1 MGQRGTP
8 VAYLGCGTDSK
19 DVLGTPIRIRLVSGR
34 GEIAV
39 LEFILAY
46 GLWIA
51 LAGVF
56 VAMHWFGAGC
66 CGGRRRSRS
75 ALPSEKAAGGSPGS
89 ETVSDAGPRSAGR
102 CH

>member
-1 MGQRGTP
+1 M
-8 VAYLGCGTDSK
+8 
-19 DVLGTPIRIRLVSGR
+19 
-34 GEIAV
+34 
-39 LEFILAY
+39 LEFIQAY

-66 CGGRRRSRS
+66 CGGRRRERS
-75 ALPSEKAAGGSPGS
+75 ASPSEKAVGGSPGS
-89 ETVSDAGPRSAGR
+89 ETASDAGPRSAGR